1 MEFHLTAVQEAALR
15 EVAAQNGA
23 KVEDLVRDAVDQ
35 MLSHDAWF
43 KNQVQVGLDQIERGD
58 VVPPSLNPPQSGCIK
73 PQRPLRTSPIEAGSG
88 DSQERES

>member
-58 VVPPSLNPPQSGCIK
+58 VVTHEGVGARID
-73 PQRPLRTSPIEAGSG
+73 RIFGA
-88 DSQERES
+88 